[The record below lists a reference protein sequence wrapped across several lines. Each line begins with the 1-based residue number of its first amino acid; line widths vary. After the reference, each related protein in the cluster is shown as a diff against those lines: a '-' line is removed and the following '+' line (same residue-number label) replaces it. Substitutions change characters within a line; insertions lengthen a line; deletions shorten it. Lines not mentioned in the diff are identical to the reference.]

1 MRAVSAVERPSLVEK
16 SMAAINCKNCGKSLT
31 PEEAGAPCPHCG
43 SRDRNVAATDQAVA
57 TEKAEAAKELAKKH
71 YQIEA
76 GLTQIFRITERVEV
90 EVIRAEPIKLLE
102 VNENTVPSGVMPLHF
117 GPAPASGIPYPSV
130 IVEVTPDEFKK
141 IQSRELKLPEGW
153 EIGEELPKP
162 TENGGGA

>member
-1 MRAVSAVERPSLVEK
+1 MRAVSAVERPCLVEK
-16 SMAAINCKNCGKSLT
+16 SMAAIRCKNCGKSLT
-31 PEEAGAPCPHCG
+31 PEQAGAPCPNCG
-43 SRDRNVAATDQAVA
+43 SLDTNVVATDQAIA

-102 VNENTVPSGVMPLHF
+102 VNEDTVPSGVMPLHF